1 MEMTKLRVTRHASR
15 DIFGV
20 PIEGFGWEKIMTM
33 LRDGESLWLVTA
45 NPEILL
51 EARKNPQY
59 KETLKRA
66 SLRLVDGFGLFL
78 AMLILRRK
86 TKRLTGVELS
96 EHLLQFGWHREL
108 RIGFFGGENGEAEH
122 AAEDARM
129 AYKGIQIHVE
139 QGGTVNREGKEDSAT
154 EEARHRMT
162 MFSPQVLLVAMGHP
176 RQERWIDAH
185 RAEFPEL
192 KAVVGV
198 GGTFNYWAG
207 FSKRPPLWMR
217 TLGLEWL
224 GRLIMEPKRW
234 KRIWQA
240 VVVFPILFLLG

>member
-1 MEMTKLRVTRHASR
+1 M
-15 DIFGV
+15 IFGV
-20 PIEGFGWEKIMTM
+20 PIEGSSWEQVKAK
-33 LRDGESLWLVTA
+33 LEAGESLWLVTA

-51 EARKNPQY
+51 EARKDAQY

-78 AMLILRRK
+78 AMYVLRRK
-86 TKRLTGVELS
+86 TKRLPGVELS
-96 EHLLQFGWHREL
+96 EHLLQFAWEREW
-108 RIGFFGGENGEAEH
+108 RIGFFGGEHGVAQR

-139 QGGTVNREGKEDSAT
+139 EAGSVSREAGEDSAT

-162 MFSPQVLLVAMGHP
+162 MFSPQLLLVAMGHP
-176 RQERWIDAH
+176 RQERWIDQH
-185 RAEFPEL
+185 RAEFPDL

-207 FSKRPPLWMR
+207 FAKRPPFWMR
-217 TLGLEWL
+217 SLGLEWL
-224 GRLIMEPKRW
+224 GRLVMEPKRW
-234 KRIWQA
+234 KRIWRA
-240 VVVFPILFLLG
+240 VVVFPILFVVSLVKG

>member
-1 MEMTKLRVTRHASR
+1 MEM
-15 DIFGV
+15 IFGV
-20 PIEGFGWEKIMTM
+20 PIEGPGWPEVSAK
-33 LRDGESLWLVTA
+33 LEAGESLWLVTA

-51 EARKNPQY
+51 EARKNSFY
-59 KETLKRA
+59 KDTLKRA

-78 AMLILRRK
+78 AMYVLRRK

-96 EHLLQFGWHREL
+96 EHLLQFAWHREL
-108 RIGFFGGENGEAEH
+108 RVGFFGGENGAAER

-139 QGGTVNREGKEDSAT
+139 QGGRVSDDGKEDAAT

-176 RQERWIDAH
+176 RQERWIDEH

-207 FSKRPPLWMR
+207 FAKRPPLLMR

-224 GRLIMEPKRW
+224 WRLITEPKRW
-234 KRIWQA
+234 KRIWRA